1 MMNKENP
8 DEYQIEDF
16 LMDESFVNY
25 HFHTDLNHQTF
36 WEEWVLQHPAKK
48 NLIKEAREMLQML
61 SLTSPGSEHQDE
73 LMRISTAIE
82 KDQLLPARKGSELF
96 RLLNWNKANK
106 SYGRRKSVKYFAA
119 AAGFIFLIGGYLLLQ
134 HFNVK
139 SNQLTE
145 RHNSGST
152 PIVFTLND
160 GTIVTLAAHSFLR
173 YPYGFGDKDREVY
186 LDGEAQFHVSRDENH
201 PFKVHAEDII
211 ATVLGTVFNIKK
223 QQGDSIV
230 LVELFEGKLK
240 IEIKNIQGSPVQPLI
255 LNPNERVVY
264 NQNSK
269 NLYKESWQRYN
280 EPLLQK
286 NHLVFRQTNFE
297 EIAKQIKSV
306 FGITL
311 INQSNKKNWRFTGE
325 FNNTTAKEIIENIC
339 LVKGLNSKTTGD
351 TILIK

>member
-1 MMNKENP
+1 MNKENP

-119 AAGFIFLIGGYLLLQ
+119 AAGFIFLIGGY
-134 HFNVK
+134 F
-139 SNQLTE
+139 
-145 RHNSGST
+145 
-152 PIVFTLND
+152 
-160 GTIVTLAAHSFLR
+160 
-173 YPYGFGDKDREVY
+173 
-186 LDGEAQFHVSRDENH
+186 
-201 PFKVHAEDII
+201 I

-339 LVKGLNSKTTGD
+339 LVKGLNSKTTED